1 MRRDSALK
9 GKRQVQEKLLLNYIR
24 SKALETVSS
33 SKSSSHKGKTLVP
46 SSKKSGKQDVFELP
60 PLPVVLLSETEENL
74 GDIILDEEA
83 STLVSDE
90 LMSQV
95 ALQDLDQIDINS
107 DSFKALPLEIQHE
120 LIIAI
125 QDKNRVNRWNEC
137 AEMPQ
142 EACSF
147 SNYQLGR
154 LLERGRLT
162 QQLEA
167 VRKSMNSRQTGAA
180 SNLIS
185 NDISGL
191 DEEMISQR
199 VVSEDQ
205 AHFILIKGGGLSSKE
220 DSQDSQVESDYEK
233 ATDPKEL
240 QEHVDISVIPS
251 SNKEDE
257 RNDCSEGQKTIDY
270 QIETAED
277 SLEFRD
283 TDSQHVQYD
292 SQPVTSPVKHR
303 ATIIE
308 DATTAVVCNKE
319 DVQTSSDEFIEV
331 QSESDEVIV
340 EVQSENDKE
349 SMERAVT
356 ASDLFPP
363 FVFQR
368 VTRAGEC
375 NPSDIQIESS
385 EKDLN
390 ITGDIQSIN
399 DVTIEENQL
408 SGKAVL
414 EETNTDIS
422 KIDVESQVDER
433 NFQFVASKEDAVEV
447 ANAMQDWLAV
457 EQSLLEQEQAQSAR
471 YAAEVTNQMYA
482 DGMELLR
489 LFGVPYIQA
498 PMEAEAQC
506 AWLDQTEQTD
516 GTITDDSDIFLVGG
530 RRVFKNLFNQ
540 NKYSEVYR
548 AEDIESILGLD
559 RQKMVDL
566 ALLLGSDYTPG
577 IQGVGAV
584 AAMEILGYFNGE
596 NDWLRKLR
604 DWWEKANAD
613 HIITPKESRLER
625 LMRTLDLPPS
635 FPDNTVQQAYMLP
648 TVDESR
654 EPFQWAMPDLDA
666 LRDFAK
672 TSFNWSKKRVDELL
686 LPVMHQLNSKEVQLS
701 INRYMVCLSPQK
713 RKVKSRRL
721 QQAIAKIV
729 HSQSSSDCSD
739 SELGSAMPASGSR
752 VQQDTTVVQITER
765 DNSHSKRPRGKAK
778 GRGRGRGRGREKGG
792 FI

>member
-1 MRRDSALK
+1 
-9 GKRQVQEKLLLNYIR
+9 
-24 SKALETVSS
+24 
-33 SKSSSHKGKTLVP
+33 
-46 SSKKSGKQDVFELP
+46 
-60 PLPVVLLSETEENL
+60 
-74 GDIILDEEA
+74 
-83 STLVSDE
+83 
-90 LMSQV
+90 
-95 ALQDLDQIDINS
+95 
-107 DSFKALPLEIQHE
+107 
-120 LIIAI
+120 
-125 QDKNRVNRWNEC
+125 
-137 AEMPQ
+137 
-142 EACSF
+142 
-147 SNYQLGR
+147 
-154 LLERGRLT
+154 
-162 QQLEA
+162 
-167 VRKSMNSRQTGAA
+167 MNSRQTGAA

-482 DGMELLR
+482 DGMVSYTQSFISTL
-489 LFGVPYIQA
+489 
-498 PMEAEAQC
+498 
-506 AWLDQTEQTD
+506 QT
-516 GTITDDSDIFLVGG
+516 L
-530 RRVFKNLFNQ
+530 
-540 NKYSEVYR
+540 
-548 AEDIESILGLD
+548 
-559 RQKMVDL
+559 
-566 ALLLGSDYTPG
+566 
-577 IQGVGAV
+577 
-584 AAMEILGYFNGE
+584 
-596 NDWLRKLR
+596 
-604 DWWEKANAD
+604 
-613 HIITPKESRLER
+613 
-625 LMRTLDLPPS
+625 
-635 FPDNTVQQAYMLP
+635 
-648 TVDESR
+648 
-654 EPFQWAMPDLDA
+654 
-666 LRDFAK
+666 
-672 TSFNWSKKRVDELL
+672 
-686 LPVMHQLNSKEVQLS
+686 
-701 INRYMVCLSPQK
+701 
-713 RKVKSRRL
+713 
-721 QQAIAKIV
+721 
-729 HSQSSSDCSD
+729 
-739 SELGSAMPASGSR
+739 
-752 VQQDTTVVQITER
+752 
-765 DNSHSKRPRGKAK
+765 
-778 GRGRGRGRGREKGG
+778 
-792 FI
+792 